1 MEVELSREGPVLTI
15 TLNRPEVLNALNLA
29 MHEQLSAALGESADP
44 ALRAIVIA
52 GAGRGFCVGQDVA
65 EFPAEPAEVGEL
77 LRRHYNPNLL
87 AIRALEKPVIAAV
100 NGVAAGAGLALALAC
115 DIRMAADSASLV
127 PAFVGIG
134 LVPDSGLSH
143 TLPRIIGPSAAFEWL
158 VGGEKL
164 SAEQARARGLVSRV
178 VEADVLAAETA
189 ALAVDLAARPTRA
202 IAMTKRLLDRSI
214 GATLEQQLEDE
225 ARLQTE
231 AAAGEDFAEGV
242 AAFREKRPARFTG
255 R

>member
-65 EFPAEPAEVGEL
+65 GFPADPAEFAEL

>member
-1 MEVELSREGPVLTI
+1 MEVELSRDESVLTI
-15 TLNRPEVLNALNLA
+15 TLNRPEVLNAIDLA
-29 MHEQLSAALGESADP
+29 MHEQLSAALDEAADP
-44 ALRAIVIA
+44 ALRAIVVT

-65 EFPAEPAEVGEL
+65 EFPADPGEVGEL
-77 LRRHYNPNLL
+77 LRRHYNPNVL

-115 DIRMAADSASLV
+115 DIRLAADSASLV

-143 TLPRIIGPSAAFEWL
+143 TLPRIIGPAAAFEWL
-158 VGGEKL
+158 VTGEKL

-178 VEADVLAAETA
+178 IPADELAADVA
-189 ALAVDLAARPTRA
+189 ALAADLAARPTRA
-202 IAMTKRLLDRSI
+202 IAMTKRLLDASI
-214 GATLEQQLEDE
+214 GAPLEQQLENE
-225 ARLQTE
+225 ALLQTD

-242 AAFREKRPARFTG
+242 AAFRDKRPARFTG

>member
-1 MEVELSREGPVLTI
+1 MEVELRREGAVLTI
-15 TLNRPEVLNALNLA
+15 TLNRPEVLNAFDRA
-29 MHEQLSAALGESADP
+29 MHEQLGAALREAADP
-44 ALRAIVIA
+44 ALRAVLLT

-65 EFPAEPAEVGEL
+65 EFPDDPKQVGEL
-77 LRRHYNPNLL
+77 LRRHYNPNVL

-115 DIRMAADSASLV
+115 DIRIAADSAGFV

-143 TLPRIIGPSAAFEWL
+143 TLPRLVGPAAAFEWL
-158 VGGEKL
+158 VSGEKL
-164 SAEQARARGLVSRV
+164 SAEQAQARGIVSRIV
-178 VEADVLAAETA
+178 PAHDLAGQAA
-189 ALAVDLAARPTRA
+189 ALAADLAARPTRA
-202 IAMTKRLLDRSI
+202 IAMTKRLLD
-214 GATLEQQLEDE
+214 GALTATLERQLEDE
-225 ARLQTE
+225 ALLQAE

>member
-1 MEVELSREGPVLTI
+1 MEVELSRDESVLTI
-15 TLNRPEVLNALNLA
+15 TLNRPEVLNALDLA
-29 MHEQLSAALGESADP
+29 MHAQLSAALEESADP
-44 ALRAIVIA
+44 ALRAIVVT

-65 EFPAEPAEVGEL
+65 EFPADPAQVGGL
-77 LRRHYNPNLL
+77 LRRHYNPNVL

-115 DIRMAADSASLV
+115 DIRLAADTASFV

-143 TLPRIIGPSAAFEWL
+143 TLPRIIGPAAAFEWL
-158 VGGEKL
+158 VSGEKL
-164 SAEQARARGLVSRV
+164 SADQARARGLVSRV
-178 VEADVLAAETA
+178 VAADDLAGAAA
-189 ALAVDLAARPTRA
+189 ALAADLAARPTRA
-202 IAMTKRLLDRSI
+202 AALTKQLLDASI
-214 GATLEQQLEDE
+214 GATLEQQLADE